1 MGDWVSMEKR
11 KKRTLTGL
19 FIRYICVF
27 AGNTILLALLML
39 LLFTA
44 FVEAG
49 AVFPANYMEQWI
61 NDNRS
66 RLINA
71 DEVSET
77 LLPPGS
83 EYGVYDTAGSF
94 LYGSFGKADK
104 KGAWEAYVEN
114 NTFAENGGYYRFLL
128 RDGGEVCIIKYFLK
142 TQAANDFLR
151 EHLPPP
157 DICFLFLFIILFIVQ
172 TVLISRRFAGMLSV
186 RLSVLND
193 VTEKIRRRD
202 LEISREYSDIREID
216 AALASL
222 FRMGEALKDSLNEQ
236 WRLEKHK
243 QEQVAALAHDI
254 KTPLTVIR
262 GNAELLDEEALGE
275 SGREY
280 NRYIRENAEEIE
292 NYLILL
298 QEMLLSEDD
307 TGESESISA
316 EQMTEELIE
325 RAKILASG
333 YSEGRIGIE
342 IKKEDALFGS
352 LVCDVSQIQRAWDN
366 IVSNALEYTL
376 PYGLHPL
383 TITAETVTEDGKSY
397 LAVRVTDRGPGFTE
411 DALLHAAEQ
420 FYQGDKSRH
429 EKRHKGLGLY
439 TASKFAGR
447 QGGKLI
453 LENAPEEGYGGRVS
467 LLLSVT

>member
-1 MGDWVSMEKR
+1 MGDWIPMEKR

-27 AGNTILLALLML
+27 FVSTILLALFML
-39 LLFTA
+39 LLFNE
-44 FVEAG
+44 FVKAG
-49 AVFPANYMEQWI
+49 AVIPANYMERWI
-61 NDNRS
+61 NDNRR
-66 RLINA
+66 RLISA
-71 DEVSET
+71 DEVSEA

-94 LYGSFGKADK
+94 LYGSFGKADR

-114 NTFAENGGYYRFLL
+114 HIFAESGGYYRFLL

-142 TQAANDFLR
+142 TQAANAFFR

-157 DICFLFLFIILFIVQ
+157 DICFLFLFVILFFVQ
-172 TVLISRRFAGMLSV
+172 TVLVSKSFAGMLSG
-186 RLSVLND
+186 RLRVLND

-202 LEISREYSDIREID
+202 LEITREHSDIREID
-216 AALASL
+216 AVLASL
-222 FRMGEALKDSLNEQ
+222 FRMGEALKESLNEQ
-236 WRLEKHK
+236 WKLEKYK

-292 NYLILL
+292 NYLMLL
-298 QEMLLSEDD
+298 QEMLLSESD

-316 EQMTEELIE
+316 EQMAEELIE

-333 YSEGRIGIE
+333 YSEGRIGVE
-342 IKKEDALFGS
+342 EKKEALFGS

-376 PYGLHPL
+376 LYGPHPL
-383 TITAETVTEDGKSY
+383 MITAETVTEDGKSY

-411 DALLHAAEQ
+411 DALLYAAEQ

-439 TASKFAGR
+439 TASRFAGR

-453 LENAPEEGYGGRVS
+453 LENASEEGYGGRVS
-467 LLLSVT
+467 LLLSIT